1 MTVLQDLL
9 PMTVLSVGN
18 LMPLIVKRGRILGFS
33 VRYYEHRLP
42 DYIAEMSAWL
52 RLIANPLT

>member
-1 MTVLQDLL
+1 
-9 PMTVLSVGN
+9 MTVLSVDN

-33 VRYYEHRLP
+33 VRYHEHRLP

-52 RLIANPLT
+52 RLITNPLT